1 MLSLSVTKTPQ
12 SIDAYVSPDKIYV
25 TIRPVKIFSNNDG
38 GYV

>member
-25 TIRPVKIFSNNDG
+25 TIRPVKIFSHNDG